1 MYQNWINNKG
11 ATDGVKTKFHC
22 NAVYVGLD
30 GKKDHVVF
38 GKDVAV
44 ADGWTHIEFSFEV
57 PEGIEPTKDDVF
69 SFYTNP
75 FDGAGCSYR
84 LDNIKVTVE

>member
-1 MYQNWINNKG
+1 MNHRLIDVALGNSPADLVIKG
-11 ATDGVKTKFHC
+11 GKLVNVITKEIYETDI
-22 NAVYVGLD
+22 
-30 GKKDHVVF
+30 
-38 GKDVAV
+38 AV

-57 PEGIEPTKDDVF
+57 PEGINPTKDDFF